1 MLHKRCKNNNKQ
13 LQKLNNNLYLKRKL
27 SDSLSTFKSLHFG
40 STCRVANSHRYRA
53 TVGIGGNLGDVKRRF
68 EHLFNYL
75 KKDKQVS
82 LVRTSLILKN
92 PPFGFIDQDDFFNSI
107 IVLNTNMQPVAF
119 LAYLMRLEKKFGRK
133 RSFANAPRTL
143 DLDIIF
149 FDNRV
154 VNLNKLKIPHLE
166 WFKRE
171 SVLIPLM
178 DTK

>member
-1 MLHKRCKNNNKQ
+1 M
-13 LQKLNNNLYLKRKL
+13 YLKRKL
-27 SDSLSTFKSLHFG
+27 NNSLSTFKGLHFG
-40 STCRVANSHRYRA
+40 STCRAKTIKRYDV

-68 EHLFNYL
+68 EHLFIYL
-75 KKDKQVS
+75 KKDKRVELIQ
-82 LVRTSLILKN
+82 TSLILKN
-92 PPFGFIDQDDFFNSI
+92 PPFGYVNQDDFFNSI
-107 IVLNTNMQPVAF
+107 IILRTSMQPVTF
-119 LAYLMRLEKKFGRK
+119 LAYLMRLEKKFSRK

-154 VNLNKLKIPHLE
+154 INLPSLKIPHPE

-178 DTK
+178 DMKK